1 MENHYFLMGKSTIS
15 MVGLQHQPVM
25 IFPYLSW
32 SFQVFCLN
40 STVSTQKN
48 LTFFSHHFSA
58 LLSVAGSSAPRQRG
72 MADPNQDGWVR
83 FFWVENRRG
92 WDELGWFNPR
102 YMIHIWSISGQY
114 MINIWWFWSLAAL
127 IFGWVQSQWRSD
139 LFRKTPVTCSS
150 ANGAHVL
157 QREIRQRY
165 PLVNIQKTMENHHF
179 LQGKSTI
186 SMGYFL

>member
-1 MENHYFLMGKSTIS
+1 
-15 MVGLQHQPVM
+15 M
-25 IFPYLSW
+25 IFPSFLLELYSFHPKKPHVFFP
-32 SFQVFCLN
+32 SFQR
-40 STVSTQKN
+40 T
-48 LTFFSHHFSA
+48 
-58 LLSVAGSSAPRQRG
+58 PQRCRIFG
-72 MADPNQDGWVR
+72 PATARDGWPQPGR
-83 FFWVENRRG
+83 MGSIFLGENRRG

-179 LQGKSTI
+179 YKVNQLFLWVIFYSYVSLPEGIHVDLIWSDWLI
-186 SMGYFL
+186 SGQYLIDIW